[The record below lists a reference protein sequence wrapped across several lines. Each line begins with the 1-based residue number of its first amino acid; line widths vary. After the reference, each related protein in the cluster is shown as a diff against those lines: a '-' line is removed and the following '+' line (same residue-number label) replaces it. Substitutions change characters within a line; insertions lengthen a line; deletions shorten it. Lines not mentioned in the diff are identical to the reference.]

1 MQLVR
6 SIYIRYLR
14 SIHRLALDEIG
25 ELTVLSGAN
34 DVGKS
39 LVLKSLNLFFNNE
52 VDWHTAVDFYRDYSY
67 RRLSEVRQSVKGK
80 QFISVDIE
88 FNRPSSYRGSLPATF
103 HVKKT
108 WLRDS
113 PIPQEENDLERRAD
127 ELPSTLE
134 TARRMLSR
142 FLNRVHFEYI
152 PAVKDRAYYEQVLE
166 DLQNTLLIGQVRA
179 DDEILQAVESL
190 NTDMRQRA
198 QALSTEFEEATGVR
212 ADVSLPTN
220 PRLLFQAFSVNT
232 RWQGQLDGEEA
243 GGEELPLTLRGDG
256 IQARYIP
263 SLLNYIAESSSQF
276 WVWGFEEPE
285 NSVEYNLA
293 IDLAELFRD
302 SYSKNAQVFITS
314 HSPAFMSL
322 QGPGV
327 VSYRVHKTGNTT
339 QAAVL
344 YPADDDESLYALS
357 ENIGLFKIQKELYE
371 KYVARREE
379 LQQMNQ
385 EVQAL
390 RAQLAASTMP
400 VVYLEGKTDAE
411 ILNTAWTKL
420 FPNQVSPYDFAC
432 CDPLPEGAAGGAGGT
447 DTLAKFLSTVRDDSP
462 HLAIGVF
469 DHDSEGCRSY
479 DQLPQYF
486 TDRAIGGVN
495 IKVSENRKAVALL
508 LPTPPDR
515 QEYAD
520 FGNFCIEYHFD
531 DEYLDQ
537 RTVEGFGLE
546 FRQPNIQRR
555 VNMPRGPILVGEAQ
569 SSLPHT

>member
-1 MQLVR
+1 M
-6 SIYIRYLR
+6 
-14 SIHRLALDEIG
+14 
-25 ELTVLSGAN
+25 
-34 DVGKS
+34 
-39 LVLKSLNLFFNNE
+39 
-52 VDWHTAVDFYRDYSY
+52 
-67 RRLSEVRQSVKGK
+67 
-80 QFISVDIE
+80 
-88 FNRPSSYRGSLPATF
+88 
-103 HVKKT
+103 
-108 WLRDS
+108 
-113 PIPQEENDLERRAD
+113 
-127 ELPSTLE
+127 
-134 TARRMLSR
+134 
-142 FLNRVHFEYI
+142 
-152 PAVKDRAYYEQVLE
+152 
-166 DLQNTLLIGQVRA
+166 
-179 DDEILQAVESL
+179 
-190 NTDMRQRA
+190 
-198 QALSTEFEEATGVR
+198 
-212 ADVSLPTN
+212 
-220 PRLLFQAFSVNT
+220 
-232 RWQGQLDGEEA
+232 
-243 GGEELPLTLRGDG
+243 
-256 IQARYIP
+256 
-263 SLLNYIAESSSQF
+263 
-276 WVWGFEEPE
+276 
-285 NSVEYNLA
+285 
-293 IDLAELFRD
+293 
-302 SYSKNAQVFITS
+302 
-314 HSPAFMSL
+314 
-322 QGPGV
+322 
-327 VSYRVHKTGNTT
+327 HKTGNTT
-339 QAAVL
+339 QAAAL

-357 ENIGLFKIQKELYE
+357 EDIGLFKIQKELHE

-447 DTLAKFLSTVRDDSP
+447 DTLAKFLSTARDDSP

-486 TDRAIGGVN
+486 TDRAIVGVN

-569 SSLPHT
+569 SSLPHTRAVSSGKVTFAEEIAPNLPPDAFGRFSRLFEVLGEIVEEWPGVW